1 MSRPKP
7 NGYQSIHTNA
17 RLADGRVVEIQLRTA
32 AMHERATSG
41 SAAHQEYRASQLSG
55 GLAAMEGVARRTSH
69 TLRAVQQPV
78 LLPAAHDE
86 DEAND
91 AQADDLSVSTACP

>member
-1 MSRPKP
+1 MSQPKP

-17 RLADGRVVEIQLRTA
+17 RLADGRIVEIQVRTA
-32 AMHERATSG
+32 AMHEKATSG

-55 GLAAMEGVARRTSH
+55 GLAAMEGVARQTSH

-78 LLPAAHDE
+78 LLPAAEEQEE
-86 DEAND
+86 DA
-91 AQADDLSVSTACP
+91 